1 MWQFYT
7 LPALLFYLF
16 SLNIYPQNSIA
27 DSLEGMYVN
36 AKTDSLKL
44 NLLTKICTEYTS
56 TDTAKAKFYCEQMLI
71 EAAKSNSIIEK
82 ARAYH
87 SAGNYYRIL
96 CEYSKSIDY
105 FKMALNYYH
114 QAPGQIGV
122 IGYGKALIDY
132 ASVFHFN
139 GDFRTALTK
148 YLEADSL
155 LSNLKEYN
163 TLLNLYSSISD
174 VYMKLSQMDRSKV
187 YVDKINSIIGYVTDP
202 VVKSR
207 LYISH
212 ANMLVYQNKYAEAVR
227 YFKMARLIAERSK
240 KYNVLTSWA
249 NSYGFMLSRQ
259 SKYDEALIY
268 YNKAMNY
275 ARRFGSKYDECDAL
289 YKTGLMNYYAKR
301 FDNAYMIL
309 KKALKYSEVIKSKL
323 LIRNV
328 LDALTRL
335 EADRGNYQLAYNY
348 LQQYVKI
355 DNEMFNESDIRTID
369 FLNAKYESAKKEE
382 KIRHLTNVE
391 KIKSSEIQIRENII
405 YMFSAFMILAVITI
419 FFVQRYYTSKKK
431 IAEQNNLIKEHKIIE
446 LEKEKQIAAIQYAL
460 QGEEKERSR
469 LARDLHDGLGGLLS
483 GTKMALNSFKQH
495 YGNTESLQHP
505 MDLLNKSIGELQRI
519 AHNMMPQ
526 ALVNG
531 SIKDALAEYCEK
543 MDDNGALSLKFR
555 FFGTEEKIG
564 QNYQIAVY
572 RIVQELVNNVFKYS
586 GASDAFVQLV
596 QEKGRISI
604 TVHDN
609 GNGFDPSA
617 LKLLEGHGFNNI
629 RLRVESLGGR
639 FDIDSSLG
647 KGTEAS
653 VEFENLD

>member
-36 AKTDSLKL
+36 AKTDSLRL
-44 NLLTKICTEYTS
+44 NLLTKICTEYTN

-71 EAAKSNSIIEK
+71 EATKSNSIIEK

-96 CEYSKSIDY
+96 SEYSKSIDY
-105 FKMALNYYH
+105 FKTALNYYH
-114 QAPGQIGV
+114 QAPGQIGL
-122 IGYGKALIDY
+122 IGYGKALIDF

-148 YLEADSL
+148 YLEADSI

-174 VYMKLSQMDRSKV
+174 VYMKLSQTDRSKV
-187 YVDKINSIIGYVTDP
+187 YVNKINSIIGYVTDP

-212 ANMLVYQNKYAEAVR
+212 ANMLVNQNKYAEAVR

-249 NSYGFMLSRQ
+249 YSYGLMLGKQ

-268 YNKAMNY
+268 YNKAMDY

-289 YKTGLMNYYAKR
+289 YKTGLMNYYAQR
-301 FDNAYMIL
+301 FDNAYLIL
-309 KKALKYSEVIKSKL
+309 KKALKYAELIKSKY

-335 EADRGNYQLAYNY
+335 EADIGNYQLAFNY

-596 QEKGRISI
+596 QEKGRISV

-639 FDIDSSLG
+639 FDIDSSIG